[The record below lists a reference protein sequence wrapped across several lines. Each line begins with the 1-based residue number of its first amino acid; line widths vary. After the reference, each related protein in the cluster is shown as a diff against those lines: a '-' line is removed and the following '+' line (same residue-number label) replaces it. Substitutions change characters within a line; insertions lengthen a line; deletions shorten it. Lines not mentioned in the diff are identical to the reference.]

1 MMFEK
6 AAVTQLL
13 FIQLI
18 KKSPASGES
27 TGFASDNSF
36 LLNQWIP
43 GLLPNN
49 KGNNRRG
56 NNNGEIRSGGW
67 PDELRRICCLQI
79 IIHLIH
85 SVARF
90 IR

>member
-1 MMFEK
+1 MPCSEIPGIRDLSPDS
-6 AAVTQLL
+6 AGDATSLSIL
-13 FIQLI
+13 LI

-49 KGNNRRG
+49 KGNNRLG
-56 NNNGEIRSGGW
+56 KNNGEIRIGGW
-67 PDELRRICCLQI
+67 PDELR
-79 IIHLIH
+79 
-85 SVARF
+85 
-90 IR
+90 